1 MSRVLLAATVAVL
14 CCGAAFAQALNPP
27 PTGKVIPKIICSA
40 NSQQSYALYLPSHFS
55 PNKRWPIIYAFDPL
69 ARGQVAVET
78 IQAAAERYGYIV
90 VGSNNSRNGR
100 PAVST
105 EAAKAIWQDAQE
117 RFPVDERRRYLAGM
131 SGGSR
136 LVTSMALQCNG
147 CVAGVIANAAGFPVG
162 RKPSSALPF
171 AYFATVG
178 NADFNFAEFLE
189 LRREL
194 EESKS
199 QYRIRVFEG
208 QHGWAPPEVWLEA
221 LDWMDMEAMRANSLD
236 RDPARIQQ
244 SYEAATQRASQL
256 LSGGDVLGALRDYQ
270 FSVREFKGM
279 TDVTAAEKMVTDLS
293 RDKRVKSA
301 EKEESSAVADQLRL
315 MSGPSTQMDALA
327 EGNMSPDEFMVLR
340 GDMGNLQR
348 QISSSYGKGD
358 AQDLVQRRALSGLVI
373 QAFEAGQSSMDQKKY
388 DVALHFFDLVVAGS
402 HNQGWGHYHRARAYA
417 AMADKKHSLA
427 ELKSAS
433 EAGFQDPSALAAPE
447 FTSVQQEPEFQ
458 ELQRKWSAS
467 SPQ

>member
-1 MSRVLLAATVAVL
+1 MSRVLLAAACGIL
-14 CCGAAFAQALNPP
+14 SCCAASGQASDPL
-27 PTGKVIPKIICSA
+27 PTGKVIPKIICST

-55 PNKRWPIIYAFDPL
+55 PNKRWPIIYAFDPR

-105 EAAKAIWQDAQE
+105 EAVKAMWQDTQE
-117 RFPVDERRRYLAGM
+117 RFPVDEHRRYLAGM

-147 CVAGVIANAAGFPVG
+147 CVAGVIANAAGFPDG
-162 RKPSSALPF
+162 RKPSTALTF
-171 AYFATVG
+171 AYFAAVG

-208 QHGWAPPEVWLEA
+208 QHGWAPPDVWLEA
-221 LDWMDMEAMRANSLD
+221 LDWMDTLAMRANFLE
-236 RDPARIQQ
+236 RDPARILQ
-244 SYEAATQRASQL
+244 SYEAATQRASQQ
-256 LSGGDVLGALRDYQ
+256 LSGGDVLGASRDYQ
-270 FSVREFKGM
+270 SAVREFKGL
-279 TDVTAAEKMVTDLS
+279 TDVSAAEKMVTELS

-301 EKEESSAVADQLRL
+301 EKDEVSAVADQLRL
-315 MSGPSTQMDALA
+315 MSGPSVQMQALA

-348 QISSSYGKGD
+348 QIGSSHGKGD
-358 AQDLVQRRALSGLVI
+358 AQVLVRRRALSGLVI
-373 QAFEAGQSSMDQKKY
+373 EAFEAGQSSMDQKKY

-402 HNQGWGHYHRARAYA
+402 QNQGWGHYHRARAYA

-433 EAGFQDPSALAAPE
+433 EAGFRDPSGLTAPE
-447 FTSVQQEPEFQ
+447 FAALQKESEFQ
-458 ELQRKWSAS
+458 ELQRKWSES
-467 SPQ
+467 SPH